1 MSVIETEERKA
12 LRDEGSKAPSEE
24 GRNSVEASSWKMSS
38 SIAELV
44 TALAKAQ
51 LMFKPIHKKDT
62 NPAYHAKYS
71 GLPTVIAATQTALA
85 ENGLVVMQLTRSQF
99 GEDDAKM
106 ITITTM
112 LAHSSG
118 QWIATDLTLPAMMR
132 ERFDSQAVGSAVTY
146 GRRYGLQA
154 ILGVAADEDDDGNKA
169 AGIGSKEAVKEVIG
183 KKLKEMAGNE
193 PVTIVDWKE
202 GILALTGN
210 GLAIVR
216 NEMTAADK
224 EKVTVKW
231 NASDRVWSIPE
242 AQGNMFA
249 SLAEKYGVKVV
260 WKHDSAA

>member
-1 MSVIETEERKA
+1 MP
-12 LRDEGSKAPSEE
+12 DEQVMIVEPPPST
-24 GRNSVEASSWKMSS
+24 WKMSA

-51 LMFKPIHKKDT
+51 LDFLPIHKKDT

-71 GLPTVIAATQTALA
+71 GLSTVIGATQKALA
-85 ENGLVVMQLTRSQF
+85 KQGLVVMQMTGSEF
-99 GEDDAKM
+99 GEQDAKM
-106 ITITTM
+106 LTITTM

-132 ERFDSQAVGSAVTY
+132 DRFDSQAVGSAMTY

-154 ILGVAADEDDDGNKA
+154 ILGVAADDDDDGNKA
-169 AGIGSKEAVKEVIG
+169 AGIGTKEDVKQVVRQ
-183 KKLKEMAGNE
+183 KLKQMGGND
-193 PVTIVDWKE
+193 PVTILAWKE
-202 GILALTGN
+202 GLLALTGN

-216 NEMTAADK
+216 NEMTEADK
-224 EKVTVKW
+224 QKVTVKW

-249 SLAEKYGVKVV
+249 SLAEKCGVKVV
-260 WKHDSAA
+260 WKNDSAA